1 MRLSLHI
8 YSSPDLERELYTW
21 NDARGVEFDT
31 GEHGHMS
38 LFAFVPMALNEAYD
52 VYAALPG
59 AWAILAG
66 GPAIVWEGRVED
78 RAIVEGGINITA
90 FGAWR
95 AMSDVPYTAF
105 WSRSGAADFVKTT
118 SDDASFAEPSR
129 YEMDT
134 NKRVFIS
141 PRKGED
147 FTSGTSIGELYY
159 LVPDGST
166 RNIAAFSFDYEFN
179 LSSDWTI
186 RVVSRKS
193 DFSSGNVEW
202 SLVGDGTTQSGSVF
216 IQLGTARAL
225 LAFSLR
231 PGSAFTTTAD
241 TGDEFFKATNI
252 RITTSLIN
260 SVQTTTTTTISASSQ
275 AVTPASMDNIY
286 VGQRLVIDSE
296 EATSESVIVTAV
308 TSSTFTATFANAYS
322 GTTTI
327 DAIVIYADEIIKDLI
342 DHVSGINE
350 NQLSSSRALVES
362 PAVDL
367 FDETYE
373 DEYPADIATRL
384 AFLGDAESPP
394 QQWEVGIWNG
404 RTLHFRPRGD
414 VGAAWSVGLVR
425 HELEN
430 TINNLINSVYA
441 VYQDVNRDTVRSST
455 QADDLSVGRYGI
467 TRRQAL
473 RVSTTQDTQ
482 AEAHRDAR
490 LQDGA
495 TIHPRS
501 EVVPERVTDDK
512 GEIVEKWMPRSGDT
526 VTIRNLPALAGPEI
540 DRVRTFTVAETRY
553 NVDAGIVELIPE
565 QNLPALDVMIARVNE
580 GIRG

>member
-31 GEHGHMS
+31 GEHGYMS

-66 GPAIVWEGRVED
+66 GPAIVWEGRIED
-78 RAIVEGGINITA
+78 RAIVEGGINVTA

-95 AMSDVPYTAF
+95 ALSDVPYTAM
-105 WSRSGAADFVKTT
+105 WSVSTTADWKITT
-118 SDDASFAEPSR
+118 EEINATFIPAKYR
-129 YEMDT
+129 MDT
-134 NKRVFIS
+134 NNRIFIA
-141 PRKGED
+141 PDKNGT
-147 FTSGTSIGELYY
+147 FVSGDPIGEMHY
-159 LVPDGST
+159 VTPDGGS
-166 RNIAAFSFDYEFN
+166 RSIESVSFDFEFN
-179 LSSDWTI
+179 MSSNWTI
-186 RVVSRKS
+186 RLVSRTS
-193 DFSSGNVEW
+193 GFGSGNDEW
-202 SLVGDGTTQSGSVF
+202 SVIGDGTTQTGSVV
-216 IQLGTARAL
+216 IDLATARDL
-225 LAFSLR
+225 VAFSLR
-231 PGSAFTTTAD
+231 PRASFTYSGE
-241 TGDEFFKATNI
+241 TGDAYFKATNI
-252 RITTSLIN
+252 RLVTSTEN
-260 SVQTTTTTTISASSQ
+260 AVDTTTTTTISAGSQ

-286 VGQRLVIDSE
+286 IGQRLVIDSE

-327 DAIVIYADEIIKDLI
+327 NANVIYADEIVRDLI

-350 NQLSSSRALVES
+350 DQLSSSTALVES

-373 DEYPADIATRL
+373 DEYPADIATKL

-414 VGAAWSVGLVR
+414 VGAAWSVDLVR

-455 QADDLSVGRYGI
+455 QADDLSIGRYGI

-473 RVSTTQDTQ
+473 SVSTTQDTQ

-495 TIHPRS
+495 TIRPRS
-501 EVVPERVTDDK
+501 AVVPERVTDDK
-512 GEIVEKWMPRSGDT
+512 GEIVERWMPRSGDT

-553 NVDAGIVELIPE
+553 NVDSGIVELIPE